1 MNKIQQN
8 NKKRNKSWYIFAI
21 AMFSILAASIY
32 SLYITKSYENISV
45 SDADYLHQVK
55 LILIA
60 NLISFFA
67 VSFAISC
74 ILTPIVHFIWH
85 PDSSINKEYYNKY
98 QMRFYRIESFVITI
112 ILMIPII
119 FLMNISK
126 QFNLKHF
133 SAFAQMKMLVCVD
146 KNISEESETEIELF
160 ESAPYCET
168 YWRGEKKINGL
179 AIQLLTSVESD
190 DHRKKFLIP
199 YKDAIDCYEKY
210 SKSKY
215 EIIYYTDSNIVVS
228 IKKID
233 EN

>member
-1 MNKIQQN
+1 M
-8 NKKRNKSWYIFAI
+8 
-21 AMFSILAASIY
+21 
-32 SLYITKSYENISV
+32 
-45 SDADYLHQVK
+45 
-55 LILIA
+55 IA

-74 ILTPIVHFIWH
+74 ILTPVVHFIWR
-85 PDSSINKEYYNKY
+85 PDSSINKEYYDKG
-98 QMRFYRIESFVITI
+98 QMRFYRIESFVITV
-112 ILMIPII
+112 ILIIPII

-133 SAFAQMKMLVCVD
+133 SAFEQMKMLVCVD

-168 YWRGEKKINGL
+168 YWRGGKKVNGL

-190 DHRKKFLIP
+190 DHSKKFLIP
-199 YKDAIDCYEKY
+199 YKDAIDCYENY

-228 IKKID
+228 IKRID
-233 EN
+233 ET